1 MKNLVLSVNDAIYR
15 ACVIVAAL
23 AIVVMATII
32 PWGVFSRYALGQGLG
47 WPEPIAILLMV
58 LFTFVAPQPATAPVH
73 TWRCRC

>member
-32 PWGVFSRYALGQGLG
+32 PWGVFK
-47 WPEPIAILLMV
+47 
-58 LFTFVAPQPATAPVH
+58 H
-73 TWRCRC
+73 T